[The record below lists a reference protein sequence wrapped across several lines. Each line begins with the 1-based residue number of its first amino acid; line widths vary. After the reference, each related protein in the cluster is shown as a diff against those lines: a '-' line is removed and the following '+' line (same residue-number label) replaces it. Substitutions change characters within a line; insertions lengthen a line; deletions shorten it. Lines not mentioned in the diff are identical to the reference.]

1 MNTRVSQL
9 YGVGTDVEV
18 KRINMNII
26 MSLQKRNDG
35 LSLRN
40 LLSHLRAQ
48 DKSSSGVLD
57 YDGFE
62 LGLRKY
68 K

>member
-9 YGVGTDVEV
+9 YGIGTDVEV
-18 KRINMNII
+18 KRINMQIVMQI
-26 MSLQKRNDG
+26 QKRNDG

-40 LLSHLRAQ
+40 LLNFLKAQ
-48 DKSSSGVLD
+48 DKNGEGVLD
-57 YDGFE
+57 FDGFE
-62 LGLRKY
+62 LGLKKY

>member
-18 KRINMNII
+18 KRINMQLTMQI
-26 MSLQKRNDG
+26 QKRTDG

-40 LLSHLRAQ
+40 LLSILRSLDATGQ
-48 DKSSSGVLD
+48 GVLD
-57 YDGFE
+57 FEQFE
-62 LGLRKY
+62 LGLKKY